1 MHQQNSSPKPL
12 LHAEPSM
19 HGIGCAAR
27 GTSIGDHFSL
37 SEKASNIFTSTHT
50 DSNLHN
56 INVRAASVLEE
67 AKTYSREEVIA
78 FGGISEE
85 SIRGTRSS
93 ARIGAQPNVDG
104 TQMQRAMGSAQRKSV
119 YNMPGTSTPN
129 KVSLLSFTCSNI
141 IDKAKSMGVSLGN
154 STEVENVSAKVILD
168 NECRRSLTLL
178 KPNENSDEVGI
189 CLLVNRASSLCED
202 LNDEENLLDDEF
214 SIEQPTVVNGAKIK
228 KKKKAVDKAPL
239 RRSTRTKFK
248 KSYS

>member
-85 SIRGTRSS
+85 SIRGTPSS

-119 YNMPGTSTPN
+119 DSEQ
-129 KVSLLSFTCSNI
+129 SLF
-141 IDKAKSMGVSLGN
+141 
-154 STEVENVSAKVILD
+154 VI
-168 NECRRSLTLL
+168 
-178 KPNENSDEVGI
+178 VYM
-189 CLLVNRASSLCED
+189 
-202 LNDEENLLDDEF
+202 F
-214 SIEQPTVVNGAKIK
+214 Q
-228 KKKKAVDKAPL
+228 
-239 RRSTRTKFK
+239 
-248 KSYS
+248 YY